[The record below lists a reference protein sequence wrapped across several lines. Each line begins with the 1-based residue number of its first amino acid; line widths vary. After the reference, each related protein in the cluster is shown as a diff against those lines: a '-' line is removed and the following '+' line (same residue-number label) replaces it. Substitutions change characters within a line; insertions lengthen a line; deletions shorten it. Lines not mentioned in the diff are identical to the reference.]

1 VIAFD
6 PVVGE
11 LGGVVEHFWEKVVD
25 DAQQR
30 CSQISRDLSWPV
42 MACQH
47 RLDEPCS
54 GIDTVPARPS
64 STVVCQDRS
73 MSGYDVI
80 GDIHGHADKLTGLL
94 RQMGYEQRSG
104 AWRHAE
110 RTAVFVGDLIDRG
123 PQQRESIE
131 IPRAMVEAG
140 SAHMVLGNHEF
151 NAIAYAQWNEE
162 RSDYR
167 RSRLG
172 KSGKKHLDQHAAFI
186 DQIGLDTPGHRDA
199 IAWFRTLPLWL
210 DLDGLRVVHACW
222 NDAEIDRL
230 RPLVNEFGGVTDEII
245 IDGTTKGSA
254 AYRAIETIVKGPEI
268 DLGGLVY
275 LDKGGDRRGKA
286 RRRWWDESAR
296 TLRDIAEI
304 PVGTEDPEGGLFAP
318 LPETPVLDAIEHA
331 YAGDAPVIVGHY
343 WKSGTPAVLGPKA
356 ACVDYS
362 AGKGGPLVAY
372 QWSGET
378 ELVDAHFVS
387 FG

>member
-1 VIAFD
+1 M
-6 PVVGE
+6 
-11 LGGVVEHFWEKVVD
+11 EHFWEKVVD

-42 MACQH
+42 TACQH

-54 GIDTVPARPS
+54 GIDTVPARQTR
-64 STVVCQDRS
+64 TVVCQNRS

-162 RSDYR
+162 RSDYC

-172 KSGKKHLDQHAAFI
+172 ERGKKHLDQHAAFI

-254 AYRAIETIVKGPEI
+254 TYRAIETIVKGPEI

-275 LDKGGDRRGKA
+275 LDKGGHRRNKA

-304 PVGTEDPEGGLFAP
+304 PDGTEDPEGGLFAP

-378 ELVDAHFVS
+378 ELVDTHFVS